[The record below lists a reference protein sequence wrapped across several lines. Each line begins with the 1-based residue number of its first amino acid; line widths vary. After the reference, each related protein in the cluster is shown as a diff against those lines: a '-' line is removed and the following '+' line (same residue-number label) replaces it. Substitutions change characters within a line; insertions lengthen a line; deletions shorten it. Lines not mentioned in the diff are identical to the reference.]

1 MNWLTL
7 FLEFSEFKF
16 FLLAWV
22 LPWNHPHRRHH
33 ELPQLC
39 LDTLHEAWPSFTRCS
54 RDLPSILWCSLLFV
68 FEEASGSHFPWE
80 NMSSGNE
87 PIKAGEG
94 AGWLWPSL
102 GSLQQSWKTTEESW
116 RTLGQSVWGWRGR
129 WALAVFERCF
139 GKCKRC
145 CGKCKSAWR
154 PSMANCG
161 TGEKANTTVRGK
173 WSCKEMFVVSI
184 FDRLCS
190 FLSETCSH
198 FWIERHRHWVVHFL
212 ASSVH

>member
-7 FLEFSEFKF
+7 FLEFSEF

-22 LPWNHPHRRHH
+22 LPWSHPHRRNH

-54 RDLPSILWCSLLFV
+54 RDLPSILWCSHFFCLWGGEWLPLSVGKHV
-68 FEEASGSHFPWE
+68 FWQRTNQSWRRRRLTMTKPWE
-80 NMSSGNE
+80 
-87 PIKAGEG
+87 
-94 AGWLWPSL
+94 L
-102 GSLQQSWKTTEESW
+102 TTELKNYW
-116 RTLGQSVWGWRGR
+116 RKLKNA
-129 WALAVFERCF
+129 WA
-139 GKCKRC
+139 KRLRMAWKVSAC
-145 CGKCKSAWR
+145 SFWKMLWQMQKMLWECKSAWR

-173 WSCKEMFVVSI
+173 WSCKKKFVVSI

-198 FWIERHRHWVVHFL
+198 FWIERHWVVHVL